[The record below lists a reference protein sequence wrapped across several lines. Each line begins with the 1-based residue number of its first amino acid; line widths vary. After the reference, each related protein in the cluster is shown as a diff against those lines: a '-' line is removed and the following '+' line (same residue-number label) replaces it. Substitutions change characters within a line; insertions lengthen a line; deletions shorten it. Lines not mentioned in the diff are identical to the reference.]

1 MSNKLKCWKPNGV
14 RAVSLINDKFWPLA
28 PARPDHVLRVTKDKQ
43 LAGKHA
49 HYSDWNVNG
58 LGVLP

>member
-43 LAGKHA
+43 LAENMLIIQTEM
-49 HYSDWNVNG
+49 WTV